1 MGSSAETT
9 PSETLD
15 PSEIGD
21 DESPAH
27 DAPRSTRP
35 YDDDSAVREVLPS
48 IMPPAYTLPP
58 PDAGLAEVVEPDSL
72 VPPSAEPADEAP
84 SPGRPTPLPAVHTGP
99 RHTAPPPGEK
109 VTTTREKASALPSMN
124 AVAALVGQ
132 NQWQKVCELLGSP
145 EHHGRLP
152 APMAFVY
159 GLALNEI
166 RVPGSAVDRQAPD
179 IEAVTR
185 ASVAALLNADEGSD
199 LVRIITRRLLKRGWT
214 RAPAPPRRTSILLIV
229 AAVMLGTFI
238 GFLIGPGRDWFR
250 SM

>member
-9 PSETLD
+9 PDETVD
-15 PSEIGD
+15 PSELSGD
-21 DESPAH
+21 EAVARSTDRPLRPTEDESV
-27 DAPRSTRP
+27 
-35 YDDDSAVREVLPS
+35 VREVLPS
-48 IMPPAYTLPP
+48 VLPPAYTLPP
-58 PDAGLAEVVEPDSL
+58 PDAGLAEVVEPDPT
-72 VPPSAEPADEAP
+72 VPPPPMDEEPV
-84 SPGRPTPLPAVHTGP
+84 PAVHTGP

-109 VTTTREKASALPSMN
+109 VTTTRDRVGALPSMT
-124 AVAALVGQ
+124 AVAALAGQ
-132 NQWQKVCELLGSP
+132 NQWQKVCEVLGSP

-159 GLALNEI
+159 ALALNEL

-179 IEAVTR
+179 IEGVTR
-185 ASVAALLNADEGSD
+185 ASVAAMLDADPASD
-199 LVRIITRRLLKRGWT
+199 LVRIVTRRLLKRSWT
-214 RAPAPPRRTSILLIV
+214 RAPAPPRRTSILLVV